1 MNDRDGPR
9 RRRPIVPAG
18 TPPSVL
24 LADDNERN
32 LFSLREALSGLEVE
46 IVCAASG
53 REALREV
60 LHRDFAVI
68 LLDARMPDL
77 DGYETAALIRKRE
90 RSEHIPLIFLTALDK
105 EVTHIFR
112 GYSAGAVDYVFKPV
126 DPFILRSKVSVFL
139 DLYRQA
145 EKIRQQV
152 IHARELL
159 KENIRTRKANE
170 EYLERLQHL
179 SRQLMTLQDV
189 ERRNLAHELHDEI
202 GQCLTALNLNLQM
215 MTNYP
220 RPAEATHSLVADS
233 IEIVN
238 TLVRQVRDLSLE
250 MHPTMLE
257 DFGVETTLNWYFN
270 HLRERTGLTIDC
282 HFELGEA
289 GLSGE
294 QSTACYRIVQG
305 AFTNIVRHANATR
318 VSVVLRVNA
327 DNELLLTVADNGVGF
342 DQQRVSRMIQQG
354 KSFGL
359 IAMRERT
366 FLVGG
371 TIQIES
377 EKGQGTVVRLR
388 LPLRTAAK
396 DRVSVRV

>member
-1 MNDRDGPR
+1 M
-9 RRRPIVPAG
+9 PAG
-18 TPPSVL
+18 APPSVL

-32 LFSLREALSGLEVE
+32 LFSLREALSGLEVD

-53 REALREV
+53 REVLREV
-60 LHRDFAVI
+60 LQRDFAVI

-90 RSEHIPLIFLTALDK
+90 KSEHIPLIFLTALDK

-145 EKIRQQV
+145 EKIREQV
-152 IHARELL
+152 IHTRELL

-189 ERRNLAHELHDEI
+189 ERRHLAHELHDEI

-215 MTNYP
+215 MTKYP

-289 GLSGE
+289 ELTPE

-305 AFTNIVRHANATR
+305 AFTNIVRHAKATR
-318 VSVVLRVNA
+318 VSVVLRVNEE
-327 DNELLLTVADNGVGF
+327 NELLLTVADNGVGF

-388 LPLRTAAK
+388 LPLRAAAK
-396 DRVSVRV
+396 DRVSARV